1 MSYYKYAER
10 DADSQINWAEVGKS
24 LSDMLAET
32 NRVREEKKAALDEG
46 IRQSMNY
53 LADTPNGE
61 HVGARQSIIDYADQA
76 SNRLRIAEQLLK
88 SGQMSPKDL
97 ITFRQNLTDNTNLA
111 FNANKLYQE
120 KYSDVMQGVRD
131 KKYSQLYADN
141 FAEVEGFG
149 DWRNIGWQIGP
160 NGTVMAGKM
169 TEQVVDGKKVRAL
182 DKTPGGLRSMDYL
195 NQALVSQIDF
205 YNYEDK
211 VNSWVDTLGKEK
223 KTLVTLG
230 KIQKQGQIKTVDDI
244 TSRKDI
250 VDADKKIAFEFLTAE
265 NDQIATIVGNP
276 LDASRVLVD
285 SAIFAPN
292 KKQYSVTTSEKEA
305 AANPEKILKIVDPDT
320 GGFKYVISKQQQE
333 DANEFVRGQMRAK
346 YNYEEESQVVGAV
359 SRDEESEGAIKRR
372 EEQKQ
377 KDNALGT
384 WGDVFKATTPEGKL
398 AAINTILG
406 SKLAQDRGLLDID
419 LTSQPGK
426 VIFKYADPI
435 RNRTLDYDPN
445 TTNLRQ
451 WNELGNEIHGI
462 DNVGEVMARNKGG
475 NPNMRMN
482 AQQRNF
488 AGVRAGR
495 TPVKDAAVEFS
506 NKLSKIK
513 NISVK
518 KENGKAG
525 KGMAFLKDKSAA
537 AALAKVLEGT
547 GITIDPNWGISNEV
561 YLKAGDK
568 EFTFDVGYD
577 LEDPD
582 EVKKAEKAMYNLS
595 EFIEANTSVERKE
608 EMLSKGLIGANKP
621 AGTIQGG
628 KTR

>member
-88 SGQMSPKDL
+88 SGQMNPKDL

-120 KYSDVMQGVRD
+120 KYSNVMQGVRD

-149 DWRNIGWQIGP
+149 NWKNIGWQIGP

-211 VNSWVDTLGKEK
+211 VNSWVETLGKEK
-223 KTLVTLG
+223 TTMITLG
-230 KIQKQGQIKTVDDI
+230 KIEKQGKITSVDDI

-250 VDADKKIAFEFLTAE
+250 VDADKKIMFTFLTAE

-320 GGFKYVISKQQQE
+320 GGFKYVISEQQQE

-346 YNYEEESQVVGAV
+346 YNYEEEGQVVGAPQ
-359 SRDEESEGAIKRR
+359 RDPEPQADKDAR
-372 EEQKQ
+372 E
-377 KDNALGT
+377 KDK
-384 WGDVFKATTPEGKL
+384 KAVDTASMLGKL
-398 AAINTILG
+398 WYGNDNQVSSAI
-406 SKLAQDRGLLDID
+406 
-419 LTSQPGK
+419 
-426 VIFKYADPI
+426 
-435 RNRTLDYDPN
+435 DY
-445 TTNLRQ
+445 
-451 WNELGNEIHGI
+451 
-462 DNVGEVMARNKGG
+462 
-475 NPNMRMN
+475 
-482 AQQRNF
+482 F
-488 AGVRAGR
+488 
-495 TPVKDAAVEFS
+495 
-506 NKLSKIK
+506 
-513 NISVK
+513 
-518 KENGKAG
+518 
-525 KGMAFLKDKSAA
+525 KGMKNSKGEIMFKSITRD
-537 AALAKVLEGT
+537 GT
-547 GITIDPNWGISNEV
+547 GITIQLADGTTEKISFIDANNKPRTQEDFIRSAGPLLAGQIDV
-561 YLKAGDK
+561 NRALEKGSYQKGAKFNSVSAGSAKTITPKDDYRDYLTTRIDSSI
-568 EFTFDVGYD
+568 VG
-577 LEDPD
+577 
-582 EVKKAEKAMYNLS
+582 KS
-595 EFIEANTSVERKE
+595 EEEAVIT
-608 EMLSKGLIGANKP
+608 LSKLADGFGLVVEESGAGNYITIKVPGAKSGEYLDSREFSFGESEAKTQEEIYEAMIDYMVSNASDKLITAKLKGKAP
-621 AGTIQGG
+621 AAAPQTGTVRGG
-628 KTR
+628 TVRK

>member
-1 MSYYKYAER
+1 
-10 DADSQINWAEVGKS
+10 
-24 LSDMLAET
+24 MLAET

-120 KYSDVMQGVRD
+120 KYSNVMQGVRD

-149 DWRNIGWQIGP
+149 NWKNIGWQIAP

-211 VNSWVDTLGKEK
+211 VNSWVETLGKNVEVS
-223 KTLVTLG
+223 TLLG
-230 KIQKQGQIKTVDDI
+230 KIGAQGL
-244 TSRKDI
+244 SRSLED
-250 VDADKKIAFEFLTAE
+250 VTKKKYAKEGDMQAEYAFIQSE

-292 KKQYSVTTSEKEA
+292 KKQYRSTTSEKDA
-305 AANPEKILKIVDPDT
+305 AANPEAILKIVDPDT

-333 DANEFVRGQMRAK
+333 DANEFVRTQMRAK
-346 YNYEEESQVVGAV
+346 YDKVEKEDVVGQV

-377 KDNALGT
+377 KDNALT
-384 WGDVFKATTPEGKL
+384 VWGDIFKAKTPAEKQTK
-398 AAINTILG
+398 IETILG

-419 LTSQPGK
+419 FTSQPGK
-426 VIFKYADPI
+426 ITFKYADAVK
-435 RNRTLDYDPN
+435 NRTLDYDPN
-445 TTNLRQ
+445 NTTLLQ
-451 WNELGNEIHGI
+451 WNEFGTEVTGI
-462 DNVGEVMARNKGG
+462 DDVAQVMKRNKGG
-475 NPNMRMN
+475 DPNMRMSPE
-482 AQQRNF
+482 QRNF

-537 AALAKVLEGT
+537 AALTKVLEGT
-547 GITIDPNWGISNEV
+547 GITIEPNRGIRNEV
-561 YLKAGDK
+561 YLTAGDK

-582 EVKKAEKAMYNLS
+582 QVKKAEKAMYNLS
-595 EFIEANTSVERKE
+595 EFIEANTSVEKKE

-628 KTR
+628 NTR